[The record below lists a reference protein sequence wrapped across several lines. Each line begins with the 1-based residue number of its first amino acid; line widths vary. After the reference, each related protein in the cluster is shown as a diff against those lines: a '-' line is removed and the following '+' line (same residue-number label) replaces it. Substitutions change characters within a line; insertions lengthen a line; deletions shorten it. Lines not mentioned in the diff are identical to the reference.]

1 MARYIR
7 ECSCC
12 GIRASGANYQG
23 KFYCNKHWQRL
34 YYHGTTELQGRKI
47 RSKFEIVGGICKIIT
62 SGGAEIIVDA
72 EDYEKVKNHSWCL
85 NKLNYP
91 VSRMSNNKLIRLSRF
106 LLDLDNPNL
115 VIDHINGN
123 ILDNRRANLRLCTN
137 TQNARNC
144 KLSKNN
150 TSGYPGVRMT
160 SHGRYNARITFNR
173 KGIHIGNYATF
184 EEAVKARKE
193 AEKKYFGEFA
203 PCLCRKE
210 MTS

>member
-34 YYHGTTELQGRKI
+34 YYHGTTELQEKKS
-47 RSKFEIVGGICKIIT
+47 RSKFELLDDRCRIT
-62 SGGAEIIVDA
+62 TSKGAEIIVDIS
-72 EDYEKVKNHSWCL
+72 DYEKVKEYSWCIS
-85 NKLNYP
+85 KTGYP
-91 VSRMSNNKLIRLSRF
+91 VAKMKDGRVVKLTRHLLGLNNPKL
-106 LLDLDNPNL
+106 
-115 VIDHINGN
+115 VVDHINGDPF
-123 ILDNRRANLRLCTN
+123 DNRRANLRICTN

-150 TSGYPGVRMT
+150 IFGYSGVRQEKSGRWRARIMVNRKEINL
-160 SHGRYNARITFNR
+160 GRYDT
-173 KGIHIGNYATF
+173 K
-184 EEAVKARKE
+184 EEAIKARQE
-193 AEKKYFGEFA
+193 GEKKYFGEFA

>member
-1 MARYIR
+1 MACYIR

-12 GIRASGANYQG
+12 GIRANGANYQG

-47 RSKFEIVGGICKIIT
+47 RSKFEIIEKICKITT
-62 SGGAEIIVDA
+62 SKGAEIIVDA
-72 EDYEKVKNHSWCL
+72 SDYEKVKEHSWCIS
-85 NKLNYP
+85 KTGYP
-91 VSRMSNNKLIRLSRF
+91 VARINGKVIKLMRF
-106 LLDLDNPNL
+106 LLELKNPEI
-115 VIDHINGN
+115 VVDHINGDPF
-123 ILDNRRANLRLCTN
+123 DNRRLNLRICKNSEN
-137 TQNARNC
+137 TRNC
-144 KLSKNN
+144 GISKNN
-150 TSGYPGVRMT
+150 KSGYPGVRMT

-203 PCLCRKE
+203 PCLSRKE
-210 MTS
+210 VQ